1 MSENENMGTAQGP
14 ARKPGDPSEQLDNP
28 PLWSLWNF
36 QTRQRDWHE
45 IIYDEMGSSCMKTEN
60 T

>member
-1 MSENENMGTAQGP
+1 MSENMGTAQGP
-14 ARKPGDPSEQLDNP
+14 ARKSGDSSERLDNP
-28 PLWSLWNF
+28 PLWSPWNF

-45 IIYDEMGSSCMKTEN
+45 VIYDEMRSSFMKSEN

>member
-1 MSENENMGTAQGP
+1 MSENRGTARGL
-14 ARKPGDPSEQLDNP
+14 ARKLGDSPEQLNNP
-28 PLWSLWNF
+28 PLWSPWNF

-45 IIYDEMGSSCMKTEN
+45 IFYDEMCSDNTKNEN